1 MIDSKIG
8 YPGVVLTDKER
19 KILMD
24 YLKGIKESMD
34 YDLPELMDVMKPWPK
49 FKLDYNNKNKWRVY
63 NG

>member
-34 YDLPELMDVMKPWPK
+34 YDLPELMDVIKPWPK
-49 FKLDYNNKNKWRVY
+49 FKLDYNNENKWRVY